1 MQSTHGFVDEK
12 QRDGLLLPLLKSVL
26 PALGYEQP
34 RLEQRWASIVG
45 PLSPERSSYFKSLS
59 KAFKAKRPAED
70 NKEDNKEEEEEE
82 EEESLVAKKQKQHQ
96 DTSASNFN
104 TRE

>member
-45 PLSPERSSYFKSLS
+45 PLSPERSPYFKSLS
-59 KAFKAKRPAED
+59 EAFKAKRPAED
-70 NKEDNKEEEEEE
+70 NKEEEEE